1 MEGRQMSVSKAVFEN
16 VFISLGGKEWWEGK
30 WGRRE
35 AEVLHSNDSDAWLL
49 CLTVDY
55 KTLWA

>member
-1 MEGRQMSVSKAVFEN
+1 MYL
-16 VFISLGGKEWWEGK
+16 SLCGAESGGK

-35 AEVLHSNDSDAWLL
+35 AEVLHSNDSDALLL

-55 KTLWA
+55 RTLWA

>member
-1 MEGRQMSVSKAVFEN
+1 MTAGRKADECKQSSV
-16 VFISLGGKEWWEGK
+16 WECIYLSVGQSGGK

-35 AEVLHSNDSDAWLL
+35 AEILHSNDSDALLL

-55 KTLWA
+55 RTLWA